1 MARKPVHPDEPHL
14 ADERIRGQRR
24 DAELVRMGRGRR
36 RGRRARYRR
45 LVRA

>member
-1 MARKPVHPDEPHL
+1 MHDIEPL
-14 ADERIRGQRR
+14 LIDERIRGLRR
-24 DAELVRMGRGRR
+24 DAELVRLGRGRR